1 MSYLFVFLLFL
12 LSFTNSQYIATSQS
26 YDKVMTYT
34 FQYLQKALNTNLL
47 EKIKE
52 IEIADFTAE
61 DYKVTKVKANSVIA
75 DFKSS
80 MGNMHKNLFIV
91 SPNKLVLN
99 FVFSYMKGEKTI
111 ENVQLAFSVYLI
123 RLTLSNELNQPV
135 FSVEINN
142 KINNFKVYD
151 AEEGDHTII
160 EKGFHT
166 IFNKKEEG
174 KNSIIEI
181 IAQQMKTVFTEYYI
195 QLYANKKDFKF
206 ALSKLLGENEF
217 ISKLNTF
224 MGFCEDPEG
233 QFEVGIC
240 YFDGNVQGQTV
251 EGLKKEPLSEYKFKN
266 PMDDYYTFI
275 NFKLIISTLKNK
287 EIHLKLTKDS
297 FTDLSFGFKVKDI
310 KSVFN
315 IPEQFKDED
324 ECTVDGIITILDIK
338 DNGYLTISITHK
350 LNIKD
355 TENVIEFKSNV
366 SYQIRP
372 DVLSSTTFDLYVKNA
387 LVNDLFAK
395 KGDIF
400 DEMTLKGWIAEV
412 MYNSA
417 RPKIYYSRSGI
428 SLKDYYR
435 YINNVIIGEKGI
447 FIEGKHIYF

>member
-287 EIHLKLTKDS
+287 EIHLKTLSLTYHL
-297 FTDLSFGFKVKDI
+297 DL
-310 KSVFN
+310 
-315 IPEQFKDED
+315 
-324 ECTVDGIITILDIK
+324 
-338 DNGYLTISITHK
+338 
-350 LNIKD
+350 
-355 TENVIEFKSNV
+355 
-366 SYQIRP
+366 R
-372 DVLSSTTFDLYVKNA
+372 
-387 LVNDLFAK
+387 
-395 KGDIF
+395 
-400 DEMTLKGWIAEV
+400 
-412 MYNSA
+412 
-417 RPKIYYSRSGI
+417 
-428 SLKDYYR
+428 
-435 YINNVIIGEKGI
+435 
-447 FIEGKHIYF
+447 

>member
-1 MSYLFVFLLFL
+1 M
-12 LSFTNSQYIATSQS
+12 
-26 YDKVMTYT
+26 
-34 FQYLQKALNTNLL
+34 
-47 EKIKE
+47 
-52 IEIADFTAE
+52 
-61 DYKVTKVKANSVIA
+61 
-75 DFKSS
+75 
-80 MGNMHKNLFIV
+80 
-91 SPNKLVLN
+91 
-99 FVFSYMKGEKTI
+99 
-111 ENVQLAFSVYLI
+111 
-123 RLTLSNELNQPV
+123 
-135 FSVEINN
+135 
-142 KINNFKVYD
+142 
-151 AEEGDHTII
+151 
-160 EKGFHT
+160 
-166 IFNKKEEG
+166 
-174 KNSIIEI
+174 
-181 IAQQMKTVFTEYYI
+181 
-195 QLYANKKDFKF
+195 
-206 ALSKLLGENEF
+206 
-217 ISKLNTF
+217 
-224 MGFCEDPEG
+224 
-233 QFEVGIC
+233 
-240 YFDGNVQGQTV
+240 
-251 EGLKKEPLSEYKFKN
+251 
-266 PMDDYYTFI
+266 
-275 NFKLIISTLKNK
+275 KNK

-324 ECTVDGIITILDIK
+324 ECTVDGIITVLDIK

-400 DEMTLKGWIAEV
+400 DEMTLKGCIAQV
-412 MYNSA
+412 IYNSA

>member
-142 KINNFKVYD
+142 NINNFKVYD

-251 EGLKKEPLSEYKFKN
+251 EGLKKEPLSEYKFNN

>member
-400 DEMTLKGWIAEV
+400 NEMTLKGWIAEV